1 MSGGHYDYSQRHI
14 LNIIESIE
22 ETLNERS
29 FPQHIL
35 NKINDGLTALRIAYV
50 YAQRIDYLMSGDD
63 GEESFV
69 QRLDEELNEL

>member
-1 MSGGHYDYSQRHI
+1 

-22 ETLNERS
+22 ETLEEQE

-35 NKINDGLTALRIAYV
+35 DKINDGLTALRIAYV

>member
-1 MSGGHYDYSQRHI
+1 MSGGHYDYLQRHI

-35 NKINDGLTALRIAYV
+35 DKINDGLTALRIAYV
-50 YAQRIDYLMSGDD
+50 YAQCIDWLLSGDD

-69 QRLDEELNEL
+69 ERLDYELSEI